1 MKHPD
6 LMPDDMARALAD
18 LARAHGYG
26 IETLTL
32 TWLTRDLG
40 QPLIARVTYAPDV
53 IETTTA
59 DGGIRRVV
67 L

>member
-40 QPLIARVTYAPDV
+40 HPLTARVTYAPDV
-53 IETTTA
+53 IEMPTV
-59 DGGIRRVV
+59 DGGIRRVA

>member
-18 LARAHGYG
+18 LARTHGYG
-26 IETLTL
+26 IKTLTL

-40 QPLIARVTYAPDV
+40 QPLTARVTYAPDV
-53 IETTTA
+53 IEMPTV
-59 DGGIRRVV
+59 DDGIRRVA